1 MVYKNLPKYPFNLSR
16 IETLKREAQLRV
28 VTIVVNVLKI
38 QNECSTQAQSF
49 SVNHMIQEGRKPL
62 CTTIVGYVSDSQ
74 TVLQSPVQFALSYSL
89 VQVAPHLNQMLMLPS

>member
-38 QNECSTQAQSF
+38 QNECSTEAQSF
-49 SVNHMIQEGRKPL
+49 SINYMIQEGRKPL

-74 TVLQSPVQFALSYSL
+74 TDLQSPVQFALSYSL
-89 VQVAPHLNQMLMLPS
+89 VQVAPYQMLMLPS

>member
-1 MVYKNLPKYPFNLSR
+1 MRKIK
-16 IETLKREAQLRV
+16 TLKREAPMRV

-74 TVLQSPVQFALSYSL
+74 TDLQSPVQFALSYSL
-89 VQVAPHLNQMLMLPS
+89 VQVAPYLNQMLMLMPS